1 MSADCL
7 RRFVR
12 IGISVAFLA
21 MLTVALPDTV
31 SAQLQKEVK
40 REAGAAVFGA
50 YEGWYKNQDGTFSLL
65 VGYYNRNSKQE
76 LDVPLGPNNHIE
88 PGGPDL
94 GQPTHFLTGRRYG
107 MFILKVPAD
116 FGKNKLTW
124 TIVANGTTT
133 AIPFSLNPD
142 YEVSPFVSTASI
154 VGKPGEGDTPPI
166 LRFEEKGPSAQG
178 PVGLVTQKTAKVGTP
193 LSVTTLVAD
202 DAAIFTNSG
211 AIPKNLGLPVTVTWT
226 KYRGPGPVTFDK
238 VKPDVTKT
246 DRVEK
251 GMVFAGTATV
261 NATFSEPGDYILH
274 VQLNDYSGVGGG
286 GFQCCWTNGEVKVTV
301 TP

>member
-1 MSADCL
+1 MSAARL
-7 RRFVR
+7 RKFVR
-12 IGISVAFLA
+12 MGRPMVFLSLLA
-21 MLTVALPDTV
+21 MALPETA
-31 SAQLQKEVK
+31 SAQLQREPK
-40 REAGAAVFGA
+40 REANQPVFGA

-65 VGYYNRNSKQE
+65 VGYYNRNGKQE
-76 LDVPLGPNNHIE
+76 LDVPIGPNNRIE

-133 AIPFSLNPD
+133 AIPFSLHPD

-178 PVGLVTQKTAKVGTP
+178 PVGLMTQRTAKVGTP

-202 DAAIFTNSG
+202 DGAIFTNSG
-211 AIPKNLGLPVTVTWT
+211 AVPRESRPAGDGHLDEIPRSWRRHLRQGQ
-226 KYRGPGPVTFDK
+226 
-238 VKPDVTKT
+238 
-246 DRVEK
+246 
-251 GMVFAGTATV
+251 A
-261 NATFSEPGDYILH
+261 
-274 VQLNDYSGVGGG
+274 
-286 GFQCCWTNGEVKVTV
+286 
-301 TP
+301 